1 METLESIKQDWN
13 SLLLIKKENGSRNPI
28 VSEKYPEWRD
38 RRVSEM
44 VKISES
50 VGTRRKRV
58 SCEEELREQVKRL
71 QAELKTKEDLR
82 LTLEHQL
89 AEEKAMRKLAEEER
103 DSVGRDRMKAM
114 NDLESLKVINKEKTL
129 QVEKAQ
135 YWEELAVKTQAVS
148 SKRLTDIKELKSQL
162 KDVELELVKTKKIV
176 KATQNLRTE
185 LNSVKIEAKA
195 LGTKL
200 VKGEAKTEQFLES
213 QKMMENHIQILD
225 TANNSLSRNNLIHIE
240 RIGEFQEQ
248 IDRAATEAH
257 WLRVE
262 ARQVGG
268 DIAKYR
274 RSMNN
279 TDMFLKA
286 IANRGSAFPPVI
298 D

>member
-1 METLESIKQDWN
+1 
-13 SLLLIKKENGSRNPI
+13 
-28 VSEKYPEWRD
+28 
-38 RRVSEM
+38 M
-44 VKISES
+44 VEISES

-82 LTLEHQL
+82 LSFKHQL

-103 DSVGRDRMKAM
+103 DSLGRDRMKAM
-114 NDLESLKVINKEKTL
+114 NDLESLKVINEEKTL

-135 YWEELAVKTQAVS
+135 YWEELVVKTQAVS

-162 KDVELELVKTKKIV
+162 NDVELELVKTKKIV
-176 KATQNLRTE
+176 KATQNVRTE
-185 LNSVKIEAKA
+185 LNSVKIETKA
-195 LGTKL
+195 LRTKL
-200 VKGEAKTEQFLES
+200 AKGEAKTEQLLES
-213 QKMMENHIQILD
+213 QKMMESHIQILD
-225 TANNSLSRNNLIHIE
+225 TANNSLSTNNLIRTE
-240 RIGEFQEQ
+240 RIRKFQEQ
-248 IDRAATEAH
+248 IDRAAAEAH

-268 DIAKYR
+268 DIAKYQ

-286 IANRGSAFPPVI
+286 IANRGSAFPPII

>member
-1 METLESIKQDWN
+1 M
-13 SLLLIKKENGSRNPI
+13 LLIKKENGSRNPI
-28 VSEKYPEWRD
+28 VSEKYSEWRD
-38 RRVSEM
+38 RRVSDM
-44 VKISES
+44 VEISEF

-71 QAELKTKEDLR
+71 QAEFKTKEDLR
-82 LTLEHQL
+82 LSLEHQL

-103 DSVGRDRMKAM
+103 DLLGRDRMKAM
-114 NDLESLKVINKEKTL
+114 NDLESLKVINEEKTL

-148 SKRLTDIKELKSQL
+148 SKRLTDLKELKSHL

-185 LNSVKIEAKA
+185 LNSSKVEAKA
-195 LGTKL
+195 LRTKL
-200 VKGEAKTEQFLES
+200 AKGEAKTEQLLES
-213 QKMMENHIQILD
+213 QKMMESHIQILD
-225 TANNSLSRNNLIHIE
+225 TANNSVSRNNLIHTE
-240 RIGEFQEQ
+240 RIKEFQEQ
-248 IDRAATEAH
+248 IDRAAAEAH

-268 DIAKYR
+268 DIAKYLG
-274 RSMNN
+274 SMNN
-279 TDMFLKA
+279 TGMFLKA

>member
-1 METLESIKQDWN
+1 
-13 SLLLIKKENGSRNPI
+13 
-28 VSEKYPEWRD
+28 
-38 RRVSEM
+38 M
-44 VKISES
+44 VEISES

-82 LTLEHQL
+82 LSLEHKL

-103 DSVGRDRMKAM
+103 DSLGRDRMKAM
-114 NDLESLKVINKEKTL
+114 NDLESLKVINEEKTL
-129 QVEKAQ
+129 QVEKAH

-148 SKRLTDIKELKSQL
+148 SKRLADIKELKSQL
-162 KDVELELVKTKKIV
+162 KDVKLELVKTKKVV
-176 KATQNLRTE
+176 KATQNVRTE
-185 LNSVKIEAKA
+185 LNSVKIEAKT
-195 LGTKL
+195 LRTKL
-200 VKGEAKTEQFLES
+200 AKGEAKTEQLLES
-213 QKMMENHIQILD
+213 QKMIESHIQILD
-225 TANNSLSRNNLIHIE
+225 TANNSLSRNNLIHTE
-240 RIGEFQEQ
+240 RIREFQEQ
-248 IDRAATEAH
+248 IDRAAAEAH

-268 DIAKYR
+268 DIAKYQ

>member
-1 METLESIKQDWN
+1 
-13 SLLLIKKENGSRNPI
+13 LLLIKKENGSRNPT

-38 RRVSEM
+38 KRVSDM
-44 VKISES
+44 VEISES

-71 QAELKTKEDLR
+71 QAELKTNEDLR
-82 LTLEHQL
+82 LSLEHQL
-89 AEEKAMRKLAEEER
+89 AEEKAMRKLTEEER
-103 DSVGRDRMKAM
+103 DSVGQDRMKAM
-114 NDLESLKVINKEKTL
+114 NDLESLKVINEEKTL

-148 SKRLTDIKELKSQL
+148 SKRLKDIKELKSQL
-162 KDVELELVKTKKIV
+162 KDVEFELVKTKKIV

-185 LNSVKIEAKA
+185 LNNSKIKAKT
-195 LGTKL
+195 LRTKL
-200 VKGEAKTEQFLES
+200 AKKKAKTEQFLES

-225 TANNSLSRNNLIHIE
+225 TANNSLSRNDLIHTE
-240 RIGEFQEQ
+240 RIREFQEK
-248 IDRAATEAH
+248 IDRAAAGAY

-274 RSMNN
+274 KSMNN
-279 TDMFLKA
+279 TNMFLKA
-286 IANRGSAFPPVI
+286 IANTGSAFLPVI

>member
-1 METLESIKQDWN
+1 
-13 SLLLIKKENGSRNPI
+13 LIKKENGSRNPT

-38 RRVSEM
+38 RRVSDM
-44 VKISES
+44 VEISES

-82 LTLEHQL
+82 LSLEHKL

-103 DSVGRDRMKAM
+103 DSLGRDRMKAM
-114 NDLESLKVINKEKTL
+114 TDLESLKVINEEKTL
-129 QVEKAQ
+129 QVEKAH

-148 SKRLTDIKELKSQL
+148 SKHLTDIKELKSQL
-162 KDVELELVKTKKIV
+162 KDVELELVKTKKVV
-176 KATQNLRTE
+176 KATQNVRTE

-195 LGTKL
+195 LRTKL
-200 VKGEAKTEQFLES
+200 AKGEAKTKQLLEN
-213 QKMMENHIQILD
+213 QKKMESHIQILD
-225 TANNSLSRNNLIHIE
+225 SANNSLSRNNLIHTE
-240 RIGEFQEQ
+240 RIREFLEQ
-248 IDRAATEAH
+248 IDRAAAEAH

-268 DIAKYR
+268 DIAKYQI
-274 RSMNN
+274 SMNN

-286 IANRGSAFPPVI
+286 ITNRGSAFPPVI

>member
-1 METLESIKQDWN
+1 
-13 SLLLIKKENGSRNPI
+13 
-28 VSEKYPEWRD
+28 
-38 RRVSEM
+38 
-44 VKISES
+44 
-50 VGTRRKRV
+50 V

-82 LTLEHQL
+82 LSLEHKL

-103 DSVGRDRMKAM
+103 DSLGRDRMKAM
-114 NDLESLKVINKEKTL
+114 NDLESLKVINEEKTL
-129 QVEKAQ
+129 QVEKAH

-162 KDVELELVKTKKIV
+162 KDVELELVKTKKVV
-176 KATQNLRTE
+176 KATQNVRTE

-195 LGTKL
+195 LRTKL
-200 VKGEAKTEQFLES
+200 AKGEAKTEQLLES
-213 QKMMENHIQILD
+213 QKMMESHIQILD
-225 TANNSLSRNNLIHIE
+225 TANNSLSRNNLIHTE
-240 RIGEFQEQ
+240 RIREFQEQ
-248 IDRAATEAH
+248 IDRAAAEAH

-268 DIAKYR
+268 DIAKYQ

>member
-1 METLESIKQDWN
+1 
-13 SLLLIKKENGSRNPI
+13 
-28 VSEKYPEWRD
+28 
-38 RRVSEM
+38 M
-44 VKISES
+44 VEISES

-82 LTLEHQL
+82 LSLEHKL

-103 DSVGRDRMKAM
+103 DSLGRDRMKAM
-114 NDLESLKVINKEKTL
+114 TDLESLKVINEEKTL
-129 QVEKAQ
+129 QVEKAH

-148 SKRLTDIKELKSQL
+148 SKHLTDIKELKSQL
-162 KDVELELVKTKKIV
+162 KDVELELVKTKKVV
-176 KATQNLRTE
+176 KATQNVRTE

-195 LGTKL
+195 LRTKL
-200 VKGEAKTEQFLES
+200 AKGEAKTKQLLEN
-213 QKMMENHIQILD
+213 QKKMESHIQILD
-225 TANNSLSRNNLIHIE
+225 SANNSLSRNNLIHTE
-240 RIGEFQEQ
+240 RIREFLEQ
-248 IDRAATEAH
+248 IDRAAVEAH

-268 DIAKYR
+268 DIAKYQI
-274 RSMNN
+274 SMNN

-286 IANRGSAFPPVI
+286 ITNRGSAFPPII

>member
-1 METLESIKQDWN
+1 M
-13 SLLLIKKENGSRNPI
+13 
-28 VSEKYPEWRD
+28 
-38 RRVSEM
+38 
-44 VKISES
+44 
-50 VGTRRKRV
+50 
-58 SCEEELREQVKRL
+58 
-71 QAELKTKEDLR
+71 
-82 LTLEHQL
+82 
-89 AEEKAMRKLAEEER
+89 
-103 DSVGRDRMKAM
+103 
-114 NDLESLKVINKEKTL
+114 
-129 QVEKAQ
+129 EKAQ

-176 KATQNLRTE
+176 KATKNLRTE

-195 LGTKL
+195 LRTKL
-200 VKGEAKTEQFLES
+200 AKGEVKTEQLLGS
-213 QKMMENHIQILD
+213 QKMMESHNQALD
-225 TANNSLSRNNLIHIE
+225 TANNSLSKNNLIHTE
-240 RIGEFQEQ
+240 RIREFQEQ
-248 IDRAATEAH
+248 IDRAAAEAY

-286 IANRGSAFPPVI
+286 IANRVSVFPPVI